1 MKNKTN
7 LITVVG
13 LLFSFTVN
21 PLFAQKNST
30 VTGLAFN
37 GKSANTVKISV
48 LTPGGGNKPEIS
60 IGDKL
65 SSGAKLIIPPA
76 TIIMLQTQGGSQVV
90 KPTDPAKSMEYKVEF
105 TSDGENHIAKGLG
118 AQIVNTVNKTLGYNY
133 RNTNERGT
141 TAASKGTVFTFTDL
155 SELKSEKATIVTNE
169 GTINIIDQV
178 PCTINGQ
185 PIKNNRKGGI
195 TTKSVSQTQ
204 SAGEAAFTS
213 SNKPVEYGSYTAGIA
228 YIKNEINNETINSQA
243 DGEDIAD
250 DYMCLGD
257 LYMANEQPAEAAKAY
272 KAAATYFNDA
282 YGEDDMTTLEAN
294 ISLAEAYIEAKNNA
308 QGSALLSQSI
318 KILEE
323 MLSLYLEDYKY
334 VKDNDDA
341 ESEDLIC
348 DEMGEL
354 YDYLGWAYDI
364 TGNEAKSNEYYAKA
378 ESDCE

>member
-1 MKNKTN
+1 MKNKTS
-7 LITVVG
+7 LSTVVCI
-13 LLFSFTVN
+13 LFSFILN

-37 GKSANTVKISV
+37 GKSANSVKTSV

-65 SSGAKLIIPPA
+65 SSGTKLIIPPA
-76 TIIMLQTQGGSQVV
+76 TIIMLQTQGGRQVV

-155 SELKSEKATIVTNE
+155 SESKSEKATIVTNE
-169 GTINIIDQV
+169 GTINIIDQM
-178 PCTINGQ
+178 PCTINGK

-204 SAGEAAFTS
+204 SAGQAAFTS
-213 SNKPVEYGSYTAGIA
+213 SNQPVEYINYTRAIA
-228 YIKNEINNETINSQA
+228 YIKNEIDMEISNSNA

-250 DYMCLGD
+250 DFMCLGD
-257 LYMANEQPAEAAKAY
+257 LYMANEQPAEAANAY
-272 KAAATYFNDA
+272 KAAATYFNDL
-282 YGEDDMTTLEAN
+282 YGEDDMVTLEAN
-294 ISLAEAYIEAKNNA
+294 ISLAGAYIEAKNNA

-323 MLSLYLEDYKY
+323 MLSLDLEDYKY
-334 VKDNDDA
+334 VKDTDDA
-341 ESEDLIC
+341 ESEELIC
-348 DEMGEL
+348 DEMGGL

-364 TGNEAKSNEYYAKA
+364 AGNKAKSNEYYAKA